1 MDGQGYGEGDNDPAG
16 GSVHEHEDADWR
28 CWPMLTPELCGVLAE
43 GGRQNAR
50 MRARAADGT
59 WHTGSRRGMEQN
71 QGTWRHLEPP
81 QLIACT
87 IP

>member
-1 MDGQGYGEGDNDPAG
+1 MDGQGYGEGNNDPAG

-59 WHTGSRRGMEQN
+59 GHRKHAGHGTRGP
-71 QGTWRHLEPP
+71 GVTLSPL
-81 QLIACT
+81 QLIACM